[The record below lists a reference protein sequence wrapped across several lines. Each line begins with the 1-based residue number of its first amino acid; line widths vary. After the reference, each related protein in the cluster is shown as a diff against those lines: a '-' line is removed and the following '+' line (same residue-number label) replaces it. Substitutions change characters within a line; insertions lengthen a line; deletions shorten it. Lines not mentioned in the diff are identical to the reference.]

1 MLIKFPF
8 EQGLIAKPARQPWRI
23 SLLASAA
30 FVAFV
35 CLPVQLAAQTMV
47 TQTSQEA
54 NPVNLPGIARPA
66 PVTSGTNQLAAIGP
80 WGASASSEA
89 FPALP
94 ATLWSGSEPQTL
106 AILLA
111 RITADQRLPIMQQ
124 LVRRTLFSGGAAP
137 TDDVAVMAA
146 RFDAAAR
153 LGPARDAARLWES
166 VPRLL
171 DRPELAIRAIDA
183 NFLAGDLERGCGIV
197 RDIRINAPSA
207 VLLEQAAVCY
217 ALQRETS
224 AAQVAIDLA
233 RSEPDP
239 PPGGPGRT
247 VDDAWM
253 ERTIVAMSSGGAV
266 RLPGF
271 KADTPRAFGL
281 SLAAGQAP
289 AAGDLGGLSAPVL
302 STLALRAGPIQR
314 EAAAAAAR
322 QSTLTP
328 GAWRTILPP
337 PDPQPQPILP
347 TLTPQLQVDGDTG
360 VILPPPPPVV
370 PPVQGT
376 AFAAELRA
384 ADSPAKRASVA
395 RRLEPFLSDVI
406 NPAQADASLFA
417 EALLWAGDT
426 EGARRFLALAG
437 STIDPRL
444 MLAQTLLDPDNP
456 SAVNGAAV
464 VRVIDRAS
472 TDAQM
477 ASASRLAAAAWA
489 AGHPMTGGQAILLSR
504 PASATPAIRSGEMA
518 ALKLASERGALAE
531 TVLLAALVLQERDA
545 HLLDAATAVSVIEA
559 LRHVGLEY
567 EARQLAAELVLAD
580 LIPVAAPVT
589 RPAQTSTPASTTPP
603 RPAAAR
609 PATTPAPIPPA
620 PTTRPATATTP
631 PRTTSP
637 PPARSPAAPAATT
650 ARPAA
655 RPAPPPAARR
665 APPTPPPPP
674 SRSQPRA
681 NWGQP

>member
-1 MLIKFPF
+1 
-8 EQGLIAKPARQPWRI
+8 
-23 SLLASAA
+23 
-30 FVAFV
+30 
-35 CLPVQLAAQTMV
+35 
-47 TQTSQEA
+47 
-54 NPVNLPGIARPA
+54 
-66 PVTSGTNQLAAIGP
+66 
-80 WGASASSEA
+80 
-89 FPALP
+89 
-94 ATLWSGSEPQTL
+94 
-106 AILLA
+106 
-111 RITADQRLPIMQQ
+111 MQQ

-137 TDDVAVMAA
+137 TDDHAVMAA
-146 RFDAAAR
+146 RFDAAGR

-197 RDIRINAPSA
+197 RDIRVNAPSA

-233 RSEPDP
+233 RSEADP
-239 PPGGPGRT
+239 TPGGPGRT
-247 VDDAWM
+247 ADDAWM
-253 ERTIVAMSSGGAV
+253 ERTVVAMSSDGAV

-289 AAGDLGGLSAPVL
+289 SAADLGGLSAPVL

-322 QSTLTP
+322 LSTLTP

-337 PDPQPQPILP
+337 PDPQPQPLP
-347 TLTPQLQVDGDTG
+347 AAPQLQVDGDTG
-360 VILPPPPPVV
+360 VIMPPPPPVA

-376 AFAAELRA
+376 AFATELRA

-395 RRLEPFLSDVI
+395 RRLEPFLSDVV
-406 NPAQADASLFA
+406 NPAPADASLFA

-426 EGARRFLALAG
+426 AGATRFMALAG
-437 STIDPRL
+437 TTIDPRL
-444 MLAQTLLDPDNP
+444 ILAQTLLDPDNP
-456 SAVNGAAV
+456 GAVNGAAV

-477 ASASRLAAAAWA
+477 ASAARLAAAAWA

-518 ALKLASERGALAE
+518 ALQLASERGALAE

-580 LIPVAAPVT
+580 LIPVAAPAT
-589 RPAQTSTPASTTPP
+589 RPAQTSAPASTTPL
-603 RPAAAR
+603 RPGAAR
-609 PATTPAPIPPA
+609 PATTPA

-631 PRTTSP
+631 PRTISP

-650 ARPAA
+650 TRPAA
-655 RPAPPPAARR
+655 RQAPPPAARR
-665 APPTPPPPP
+665 APPPAPPAKT
-674 SRSQPRA
+674 QPRA